1 MLKRVLV
8 TGATGFI
15 GSYVVPQLL
24 ERGLKVIAS
33 SRNENKAEN
42 YDWYSK
48 VEYLECDYNNSNLDY
63 YNYFG
68 EPDIIIHLA
77 WDGLPNYKDP
87 FHVERNLPAN
97 CLFLKNFIES
107 GVKRMVVTGTCYE
120 YGMQCGCLHESVPT
134 QPVTYYGLAKDTL
147 HKYLQYLVQDTQTS
161 FNWVRLFYIYGKGQN
176 PNSLLPQLEKAISEG
191 KKEFNMS
198 GGEQLRDY
206 LPVED
211 AARNICIIA
220 LQNKIT
226 GTVNCCSGTPI
237 SIRRLVEERIAM
249 LKSDIK
255 LNLGYYPYS
264 DYEPMAFWGD
274 TSKLREILWSDTR

>member
-1 MLKRVLV
+1 MLTRVLV

-63 YNYFG
+63 YNYFW